1 MAQINSQPGHRYVGS
16 VNVHETMPTCFGY
29 RTRPIPSD
37 RHIPSARRG
46 IYPVRSARSNLS
58 RMFFSRRMK
67 WRSTGGQRYPDHE
80 QPSRKCRRT
89 LARPATATSGPPGFP
104 HMGTPVTPN
113 PHLPAPRRGS
123 KGQHEARCRGRL
135 RRFARLQTSPPWPH
149 AGTPNLGGGRV
160 GVRGHGSAWGGT
172 RGPRTCPRPRGVS
185 PLWMAGGSWVVYA
198 AGSCPCHAPRNEPVW
213 GERLSPLH
221 VPLKTRVLVCTSG
234 PRGKQTLI
242 VSGNANVSDVV
253 FYDVGSY
260 MLEVIKA
267 NASNAGPSLHQ

>member
-1 MAQINSQPGHRYVGS
+1 MNSLAASAAGHS
-16 VNVHETMPTCFGY
+16 
-29 RTRPIPSD
+29 
-37 RHIPSARRG
+37 
-46 IYPVRSARSNLS
+46 
-58 RMFFSRRMK
+58 
-67 WRSTGGQRYPDHE
+67 
-80 QPSRKCRRT
+80 
-89 LARPATATSGPPGFP
+89 PPGFP
-104 HMGTPVTPN
+104 HMGTPVTRN
-113 PHLPAPRRGS
+113 PHLPVPSRGS

-234 PRGKQTLI
+234 PRGKCHLI
-242 VSGNANVSDVV
+242 ISGNAYVSDIV
-253 FYDVGSY
+253 FFQVGDY
-260 MLEVIKA
+260 VLDLIRA
-267 NASNAGPSLHQ
+267 NARNAGPSLHQ